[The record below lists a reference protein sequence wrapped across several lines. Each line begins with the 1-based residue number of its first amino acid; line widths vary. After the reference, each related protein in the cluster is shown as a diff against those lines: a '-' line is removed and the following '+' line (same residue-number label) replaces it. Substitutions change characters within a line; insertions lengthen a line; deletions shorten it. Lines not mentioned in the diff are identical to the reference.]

1 MRSALSV
8 LGCLILIAG
17 PMFAQS
23 DRGTV
28 TGTVADPAGAVIP
41 SASIEAKNMNT
52 GAAYQAASTSTG
64 NYTLAQLPAGVY
76 QLSASVPGFK
86 QYVRTGITVLVAQTL
101 RIDIVL
107 EVGNIAE
114 TVTVN
119 ADAPLLKTESGELS
133 HNVTSSKIADLPI
146 LGFQPTIRDPYAAAQ
161 LIPGAAYA
169 NRGYVRING
178 APNNSQSIRVEG
190 MDAANGI
197 LLNSTS
203 MAQVSVDAIEE
214 VAIQTSNYSAEYGQ
228 SGGGFFN
235 MTMKSGT
242 NTLHGSVY
250 DYWSNE
256 ALNANA
262 PFLNTKNKVR
272 RHNYGFTLGG
282 PVRIPKVY
290 DGHDK
295 TFFFFNWEQ
304 YRETTVYSSTKHT
317 VPTPAYRLGD
327 FRQVLTGKKVAT
339 TKDPLGRDIYE
350 GMIYDPQTDRVAPNG
365 QRVRDQFTYNGIGNM
380 IDPARFDPV
389 AKKIQDMIPV
399 PQGPTA
405 GDISSNYINPW
416 ESLNHRTIPSFKID
430 HNLSAKSKLSFF
442 WSENR
447 DWNPNFVAFCDGIEN
462 PITICRNTD
471 VTAYTARL
479 SFDHSL
485 TPTSLLHLGVGTMTM
500 DFGDPNPYPGFDQ
513 LKELGL
519 PGANA
524 KYFPYI
530 PAMTTSR
537 GGMKQMGALQQSLT
551 HMLRTTANA
560 SLTWVKSNHTYKF
573 GAEMRLEG
581 YPATLESPAY
591 GTYVFSAQ
599 QTGLAIEGLQLGGL
613 SIGFPYASF
622 LLGLV
627 NNGDIGVVSRPKLGK
642 SAWGIFAQD
651 SWKVTRKFTLDY
663 GLRWDYQGYL
673 RDTWGRVAN
682 FSPTTPNPSIGN
694 LPGAVIFERDGVE
707 FANVYPYAFGP
718 RLGMAYQITPKT
730 VIRAGAGIS
739 YGQTASENRTSQ
751 NFASTNP
758 YERPSYGDAARLLR
772 DGAPAAGPWPNLDPG
787 QYPIRGV
794 PGTVPIA
801 IDRNAGRPG
810 RQIQWS
816 LSIQREISRNLS
828 IEASYVGNRGAW
840 WEANQLI
847 DVNALTAERIASF
860 GLDINNAA
868 DRTLLTSAL
877 NSTTAKNR
885 GFSTPPYASFP
896 LTSTVAQAL
905 RPFPQFTT
913 ITYKWAPLGR
923 TWYDGLQLKV
933 TKRFSHGLDFTSAFT
948 WQKELT
954 MGGEDFIT
962 TSLAAVNDVFDRR
975 TNKYLSRYSRPFVSI
990 TSVNYTLPKLG
1001 INKALA
1007 WAIRDW
1013 TIGAVLE
1020 YSSGF
1025 PVQAPAAQSRLSSY
1039 LFRNTFANRVPGQP
1053 LYLRNHKD
1061 ANGVTTTS
1069 PMDINDRSTYDPY
1082 SDFVLNPNAWV
1093 DPPVG
1098 QFGYSPAYYSDY
1110 RSRRRPTESMSIG
1123 RIFRIKEGVILNI
1136 RADFQNIF
1144 NRLAYGDPTATNAS
1158 ATQSWNPTGET
1169 NGGFGDINT
1178 NTGTAPRSGIVVAR
1192 FQF

>member
-1 MRSALSV
+1 MRSALCV

-23 DRGTV
+23 DRGTI
-28 TGTVADPAGAVIP
+28 TGTIADPAGAVIP
-41 SASIEAKNMNT
+41 NAPIEAKNLNT
-52 GAAYQAASTSTG
+52 GAVYPAASTTTG
-64 NYTLAQLPAGVY
+64 NYTIGQLPAGKY

-86 QYVRTGITVLVAQTL
+86 QFLQTGITVLVAQTL
-101 RIDIVL
+101 RIDIKL
-107 EVGNIAE
+107 DVGSIAE

-133 HNVTSSKIADLPI
+133 HNVTSSKIDDLPV

-161 LIPGAAYA
+161 LIPGAAYL
-169 NRGYVRING
+169 NRNYVRVNG

-197 LLNSTS
+197 LINSTS
-203 MAQVSVDAIEE
+203 MAQQSIDAIEE

-228 SGGGFFN
+228 AGGGFFN
-235 MTMKSGT
+235 VTMKSGT
-242 NTLHGSVY
+242 NRLHGSAY

-262 PFLNTKNKVR
+262 PFVNTKNKVR

-282 PVRIPKVY
+282 PVYVPKVY

-295 TFFFFNWEQ
+295 TFFFFNFEQ
-304 YRETTVYSSTKHT
+304 YRETTVYNTTKHT
-317 VPTPAYRLGD
+317 LPTPAYREGD
-327 FRQVLTGKKVAT
+327 FRQVLTGVKVT
-339 TKDPLGRDIYE
+339 TAKDPLGRDIYE
-350 GMIYDPQTDRVAPNG
+350 GTIYDPQTDRLAPNG
-365 QRVRDQFTYNGIGNM
+365 QRVRDPFSNNTI
-380 IDPARFDPV
+380 PKERFDPV
-389 AKKIQDMIPV
+389 AAKIQAMIPM
-399 PQGPTA
+399 PQGPTKD
-405 GDISSNYINPW
+405 DISSNYLNPW
-416 ESLNHRTIPSFKID
+416 ESVNHRTIPSFKID

-442 WSENR
+442 WAR
-447 DWNPNFVAFCDGIEN
+447 TKTWNPNFSGFCDGIEN

-471 VTAYTARL
+471 VTTDTARFG
-479 SFDHSL
+479 FDRSL
-485 TPTSLLHLGVGTMTM
+485 TATSLVHLGVGIMTM
-500 DFGDPNPYPGFDQ
+500 NFGDPNPYKGFDQ
-513 LKELGL
+513 QKELGL

-530 PAMTTSR
+530 PSMTASR
-537 GGMKQMGALQQSLT
+537 GGMKQMGPLQQSLT
-551 HMLRTTANA
+551 RMLRTTANG

-591 GTYVFSAQ
+591 GTYTFAAQ
-599 QTGLAIEGLQLGGL
+599 QTGLAIDGLNLGGL

-627 NNGDIGVVSRPKLGK
+627 DSGDIGVVSNPKLGK
-642 SAWGIFAQD
+642 SAWGVFAQD
-651 SWKVTRKFTLDY
+651 NWKVTRKFTLDY

-682 FSPTTPNPSIGN
+682 FSPTTPNPTAGGR
-694 LPGAVIFERDGVE
+694 LGAVIFERDGVK
-707 FANVYPYAFGP
+707 FAKVYPYAFGP
-718 RLGMAYQITPKT
+718 RLGAAYQITPKT
-730 VIRAGAGIS
+730 VFRAGAGIS

-758 YERPSYGDAARLLR
+758 YERPSYGDPARLLR

-787 QYPIRGV
+787 QFPIRGV

-801 IDRNAGRPG
+801 IDHNAGRPA

-816 LSIQREISRNLS
+816 VSVQREIFRNLS
-828 IEASYVGNRGAW
+828 VEVSYVGNRGAW

-847 DVNALTAERIASF
+847 DVNALTPERLASF

-896 LTSTVAQAL
+896 LTNTVAQAL

-913 ITYKWAPLGR
+913 ITYRWAPLGR
-923 TWYDGLQLKV
+923 TWYDGLQMKA
-933 TKRFSHGLDFTSAFT
+933 TKRFSHGLDLSSVFS

-954 MGGEDFIT
+954 MGGEDVIT
-962 TSLAAVNDVFDRR
+962 TSLAAVNNVFDRK
-975 TNKYLSRYSRPFVSI
+975 TNKYISRYSRPLVWT
-990 TSVNYTLPKLG
+990 TSVNYTMPQLG
-1001 INKALA
+1001 ITRALS

-1020 YSSGF
+1020 YASGF
-1025 PVQAPAAQSRLSSY
+1025 PVQVPTAQSRLSSY
-1039 LFRNTFANRVPGQP
+1039 LFRNTFANRVPDQP
-1053 LYLRNHKD
+1053 LYLRTHKD
-1061 ANGVTTTS
+1061 ANGAITTS
-1069 PMDINDRSTYDPY
+1069 PMDINDKSTYDPY
-1082 SDFVLNPNAWV
+1082 TDFVLNPKAWV
-1093 DPPVG
+1093 DPPAG
-1098 QFGYSPAYYSDY
+1098 QYSYSPAYYSDY
-1110 RSRRRPTESMSIG
+1110 RARRRPMEAMSIG
-1123 RIFRIKEGVILNI
+1123 RIFRIKEGVTLNI

-1144 NRLAYGDPTATNAS
+1144 NRLAYGDPTSTNAN
-1158 ATQSWNPTGET
+1158 ATQSWTSSLET
-1169 NGGFGDINT
+1169 QSGFGDINT
-1178 NTGTAPRSGIVVAR
+1178 NTGSSPRSGIIVAR